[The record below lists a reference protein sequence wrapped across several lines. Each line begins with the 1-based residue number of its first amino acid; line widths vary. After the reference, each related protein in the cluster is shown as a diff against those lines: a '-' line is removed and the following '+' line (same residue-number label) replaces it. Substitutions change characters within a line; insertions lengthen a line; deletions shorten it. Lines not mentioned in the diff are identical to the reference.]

1 MKGPLARV
9 LERADIS
16 TKDGVVTG
24 IPVVRVVEQEDL
36 LFIRDYNV
44 TKPLT
49 EEAFRQMMQPEIA
62 ESEKITKEEYDK
74 LAAQIQGPDGDIHT
88 FNKAKK
94 LKAFLYIDETGAQ
107 VLLIPKT
114 VVKQDK

>member
-1 MKGPLARV
+1 MKGPLAKV

-36 LFIRDYNV
+36 LFIRDYSV

-49 EEAFRQMMQPEIA
+49 EEAFRQMMQPEMKD
-62 ESEKITKEEYDK
+62 EDKISKEEYEK
-74 LAAQIQGPDGDIHT
+74 LAALIQRGGGVAV
-88 FNKAKK
+88 FERAKQ
-94 LKAFLYIDETGAQ
+94 LKGFLYIDETGDQ
-107 VLLIPKT
+107 VMLIPKT
-114 VVKQDK
+114 VVRQGT

>member
-16 TKDGVVTG
+16 TKDGIVTG

-44 TKPLT
+44 TKPLS
-49 EEAFRQMMQPEIA
+49 EEAFMQMMQPEI
-62 ESEKITKEEYDK
+62 EEKDKISKEEYEK
-74 LAAQIQGPDGDIHT
+74 LSALIQRGGGVAV
-88 FNKAKK
+88 FERAKR

-107 VLLIPKT
+107 MLLIPKT
-114 VVKQDK
+114 VVMQYK